1 MRLRHIPLVGLF
13 LKYLNLYVGQGKSE
27 YLFRIAPAPLWL
39 DRVAVEFFV
48 NVAFVALVFLLAG
61 EAKNALDFSD
71 LVVSVFPSLLGFGIG
86 VFALIFVL
94 PDDFLTS
101 LDKKSVSTGLGS
113 TLLVA
118 EMAYPLIYMAVGLV
132 ASALMAELW
141 TSVWGQAAQ
150 LLIFLYGLTLVCDLI
165 SGIAMAAYALR
176 HSKGQRARQQAAES
190 DGPS

>member
-1 MRLRHIPLVGLF
+1 LVGLF